1 MTRPGALTTRVL
13 VSATLLLTL
22 FFGLTFAAL
31 DLGFR
36 RAAERAL
43 EDLLESQVLGL
54 LTAADPA
61 TEGVIALPDS
71 LPETRF
77 SRPGSGLYALVTET
91 AGETVWVSPSALGL
105 RLPAPAPE
113 TPGRIGFKRLTLG
126 DGDDLLNAS
135 LRVEWE
141 FEDGSIRDFVFS
153 VASSLDGYRDQVSR
167 YRTRLG
173 GWLVLLTV
181 LLVLAQFMVL
191 RFILRP
197 LGQAEQEVREIE
209 AGQRQRLSAG
219 YPDELDALAGSVNTL
234 IEGERARSQ
243 RYRESLDNLAHS
255 LKTPLAV
262 VRSQLEMD
270 EADPS
275 SLLEQVE
282 RMRGIVDY
290 QLRRAATGA
299 ETLSRG
305 RVPVAPVADAT
316 LQALRKVYADKQPE
330 LESIV
335 DPSAEFVG
343 DRGDLAEI
351 LGNLLDNGCK
361 YCVSKVRLRIAAV
374 PDTDNRHAGLEIT
387 VEDDGPG
394 ISLGDADR
402 LVRRGARG
410 DEVVPGQGIGLAV
423 VRDIAEA
430 RGGELC
436 IGPSG
441 LGGTRVEIRLPPS

>member
-1 MTRPGALTTRVL
+1 MTRPGSLTARVL

-43 EDLLESQVLGL
+43 EDVLESQVLGL

-91 AGETVWVSPSALGL
+91 AGETVWVSPSALGM
-105 RLPAPAPE
+105 RLPAPAPD
-113 TPGRIGFKRLTLG
+113 TPGRIEFQRLTLN
-126 DGDDLLNAS
+126 DGDELLNAS

-141 FEDGSIRDFVFS
+141 FDDASIRDFVFS
-153 VASSLDGYRDQVSR
+153 VASGLDGYRDQVGR

-173 GWLVLLTV
+173 GWLVLLTL
-181 LLVLAQFMVL
+181 LLVLAQFLVL
-191 RFILRP
+191 RFVLRP
-197 LGQAEQEVREIE
+197 LRQAEHEVREIE
-209 AGQRQRLSAG
+209 AGQRPSLSAG
-219 YPDELDALAGSVNTL
+219 YPDELDALAGSVNML

-262 VRSQLEMD
+262 VRGQVEIGRA
-270 EADPS
+270 EPA
-275 SLLEQVE
+275 LLLDQVE
-282 RMRGIVDY
+282 RMQGIVDY

-299 ETLSRG
+299 QTLSRG
-305 RVPVAPVADAT
+305 RIPVAPVADAT
-316 LQALRKVYADKQPE
+316 LDAMAKVYATKQPV
-330 LESIV
+330 LESDV
-335 DPSAEFVG
+335 EPAAVFFGE
-343 DRGDLAEI
+343 RGDLAEI

-361 YCVSKVRLRIAAV
+361 YCASTVRLRITTLAGSEHGK
-374 PDTDNRHAGLEIT
+374 PGLEIA

-394 ISLGDADR
+394 ISLADADR

-410 DEVVPGQGIGLAV
+410 SGDTPGQGIGLAV

-436 IGPSG
+436 IGPAA
-441 LGGTRVEIRLPPS
+441 LGGTRVEVRLPAS